1 MRIGQGRGGM
11 TRLRG
16 LDLVYA
22 HEGSVAGCL
31 AEHAGHVLGIVGFGA
46 QPVSMHAAIPWVH
59 VPVLGAHRASFELW
73 TSGKPVA
80 DCSHGNIRGAT
91 DGDVLFGS
99 LQLEQHDGAALDVL
113 ARQAYREIFAFMDQQ
128 GHRHL
133 LRVWNYLPRINE
145 AENGLERYRC
155 FNLGRHE
162 AFVQS
167 GRDITEENVP
177 AASVLGCE
185 GGPAVIYFM
194 AARTPGKPID
204 NPRQLAAYRYP
215 EQYGP
220 RSPIFVRAMLASFA
234 DRHCL
239 LLSGTASI
247 VGHET
252 VHKGDVR
259 QQTLETLR
267 NIRTLQ
273 QQAYP
278 QGPEA
283 CRRAG
288 VQFKAYV
295 RHAQDIEPI
304 RACVEQEF
312 GAGQHTVYLQSDI
325 CRSDLLL
332 EIEGVSFCE
341 RPR

>member
-1 MRIGQGRGGM
+1 MSGR
-11 TRLRG
+11 LG

-22 HEGSVAGCL
+22 HEGSVAACL
-31 AEHAGHVLGIVGFGA
+31 AEHAGHVLGVVGFGA
-46 QPVSMHAAIPWVH
+46 RPFVPHAPVPWVH
-59 VPVLGAHRASFELW
+59 VPVLGGHQASFEIW
-73 TSGKPVA
+73 TSGQPVS
-80 DCSHGNIRGAT
+80 DCSTGNIRGAT

-99 LQLEQHDGAALDVL
+99 LQLDQRDGIAMDTL
-113 ARQAYREIFAFMDQQ
+113 ATRAYREIFAFLDRQ
-128 GHRHL
+128 GHPHL
-133 LRVWNYLPRINE
+133 LRVWNYLPHINASE
-145 AENGLERYRC
+145 QGMERYRR

-177 AASVLGCE
+177 AASVLGC
-185 GGPAVIYFM
+185 GAGPMVIYFL
-194 AARTPGKPID
+194 ASHARGKPID
-204 NPRQLAAYRYP
+204 NPRQMAAYRYP

-220 RSPIFVRAMLASFA
+220 RSPIFVRAMLAGFG
-234 DRHCL
+234 DRQCL

-259 QQTLETLR
+259 QQTHETLR
-267 NIRTLQ
+267 NIRTLL

-278 QGPEA
+278 QGP
-283 CRRAG
+283 AG
-288 VQFKAYV
+288 CHEDGIQFKAYI
-295 RHAQDIEPI
+295 RHAGDIAPI
-304 RACVEQEF
+304 RECLEQEF

-325 CRSDLLL
+325 CRADLLL